1 MQEAE
6 NEEYEEPTRVGAFW
20 WIRQIILIFIA
31 GFYLVFGIQ
40 LLVSAY
46 QLNDPA
52 TFILTFFASN
62 FMILFSGALLVGF
75 IYRLGL
81 VYRRSKKKYPTG
93 SSIAAPKKTIRL
105 LAPDFDLIHSTK

>member
-6 NEEYEEPTRVGAFW
+6 NEEYEEQTRVGAFW

-46 QLNDPA
+46 RLNNPA

-75 IYRLGL
+75 IYRL
-81 VYRRSKKKYPTG
+81 VVFYRRSKKKYPP
-93 SSIAAPKKTIRL
+93 ARN
-105 LAPDFDLIHSTK
+105 